1 MCAALIA
8 AYIRNSSIKI
18 PVYSRLCEIDARRA
32 TRSQQYHRRLCF
44 FIDFATVTYLP
55 FTCVCVCV
63 FSFLCFF
70 GSICVSSDSSM
81 LRCGK
86 LDNGDVFFRM
96 NVNVKYYNESHA
108 YRFRLNLL
116 NLLNVIFIRA
126 ELLLLKHK
134 VSTGRR
140 QSWSCCCRDKNN
152 NLHFSIYEKFMN
164 NGRQPRTYL
173 GAVQTRS
180 VCSQRLEK
188 ISSIGR
194 NCS

>member
-1 MCAALIA
+1 M
-8 AYIRNSSIKI
+8 RN
-18 PVYSRLCEIDARRA
+18 RRA

-63 FSFLCFF
+63 FVFMFFRQHLCVIGF
-70 GSICVSSDSSM
+70 INVT
-81 LRCGK
+81 LRETRQRRRI
-86 LDNGDVFFRM
+86 FRM

-126 ELLLLKHK
+126 ELLLLKHN